1 MDLLPLLTEAERYLT
16 ENDLDRAA
24 ALFVH
29 ANKMCGGKQPL
40 PLVGIARIAI
50 LSNRFED
57 AATILDGVMAKFPN
71 CAEAFTT
78 RGVIIETEGRFGEA
92 LTLHSKA
99 LHLDPRL
106 GQAHFNLG
114 RCYAQLTRWDL
125 AAASFQLAVQHGAT
139 GPEVKTALG
148 TALFHAKRT
157 ANALK
162 VLTLTVNAHPNHL
175 AAILMLADALVE
187 TGALGL
193 AAQLLDNAT
202 PRLPK
207 EPLIASRRAAIALR
221 MKDLEE
227 ASASAW
233 RTTTLAP
240 KDEEAWLFAAVVDS
254 MRLRFDTAE
263 KALKTVLRI
272 NPNNWR
278 AHYHLGGL
286 SDAIKDKKHAKKCYR
301 AAIDA
306 NPHAW
311 EPLNNLAIML
321 LEEGTKKA
329 VEEAKSLLERA
340 VRNGVSPDAV
350 VTHYNLAL
358 AHLKLGDSFSARRI
372 AKELLKIAPADHPM
386 AGEAQRMLKAVA

>member
-1 MDLLPLLTEAERYLT
+1 MDLMPLLTEAERYLS

-24 ALFVH
+24 AIFVH
-29 ANKMCGGKQPL
+29 ANKVCSGSQPL
-40 PLVGIARIAI
+40 PMVGIARIAI
-50 LSNRFED
+50 LTRRFDE
-57 AATILDGVMAKFPN
+57 ASTILHAVTIKFPK
-71 CAEAFTT
+71 CAEALTF
-78 RGVIIETEGRFGEA
+78 RGVLCETDGRLNEA
-92 LTLHSKA
+92 IAFHSRA
-99 LHLDPRL
+99 LALDPML
-106 GQAHFNLG
+106 GAAHFNLG
-114 RCYAQLTRWDL
+114 RCYAQLERWDL
-125 AAASFQLAVQHGAT
+125 AAASFRLAIQHGAT
-139 GPEVKTALG
+139 GPVVKTSLG

-157 ANALK
+157 SEAIK

-175 AAILMLADALVE
+175 DAILTLADVLVE
-187 TGALGL
+187 TGAMGF
-193 AAQLLDNAT
+193 AAHLLDNAT

-227 ASASAW
+227 ASREAW

-240 KDEEAWLFAAVVDS
+240 KDEEAWLFAAVVDT
-254 MRLRFDTAE
+254 MRLQFDTAE

-272 NPNNWR
+272 NPQNWR

-340 VRNGVSPDAV
+340 VRYGVSPDAV

>member
-1 MDLLPLLTEAERYLT
+1 MDLMPLLTEAERYLT

-24 ALFVH
+24 VLFAH
-29 ANKMCGGKQPL
+29 AHKVCNASQPL
-40 PLVGIARIAI
+40 PMVGLARVAI
-50 LSNRFED
+50 LMRRFAEATTIID
-57 AATILDGVMAKFPN
+57 AAIAKFPA
-71 CAEAFTT
+71 CAEALTT
-78 RGVIIETEGRFGEA
+78 RGVICEIEGHANEA
-92 LTLHSKA
+92 IALHSRA
-99 LHLDPRL
+99 LLLDPRL

-114 RCYAQLTRWDL
+114 RCYAQLSRWDL
-125 AAASFQLAVQHGAT
+125 ASASFRLALQHGAQ
-139 GPEVKTALG
+139 GPVVKTALG
-148 TALFHAKRT
+148 TALFHARRT
-157 ANALK
+157 TEALK

-175 AAILMLADALVE
+175 DAIVTLADALVE

-207 EPLIASRRAAIALR
+207 EPVIASRRAAIALR

-227 ASASAW
+227 ASKEAW

-240 KDEEAWLFAAVVDS
+240 KDEEAWLFAAVIDS

-263 KALKTVLRI
+263 KALKTVLRLS
-272 NPNNWR
+272 PNNWR

-286 SDAIKDKKHAKKCYR
+286 SDALKDKAHAKKCYR
-301 AAIDA
+301 AAINA

-321 LEEGTKKA
+321 LEEGSKRATD
-329 VEEAKSLLERA
+329 EAKTLLERA
-340 VRNGVSPDAV
+340 VRNGVTRDAI

-358 AHLKLGDSFSARRI
+358 AHLKLGDSYSARRV
-372 AKELLKIAPADHPM
+372 AKQLLELAPAEHPM
-386 AGEAQRMLKAVA
+386 AGEAQRLLKAA